1 MATSRSVTNKLID
14 LINEGY
20 LDPLTVAMAA
30 LSYMSEAQV
39 ADMAHSEELIDE
51 EVEEE
56 DDLDE
61 MIASVPSDVDA
72 EDDG

>member
-1 MATSRSVTNKLID
+1 MARKITNQLID

-30 LSYMSEAQV
+30 LNYMSEAQV

-51 EVEEE
+51 EEEPVEDEE
-56 DDLDE
+56 DDD
-61 MIASVPSDVDA
+61 SGFSNSGGRD
-72 EDDG
+72 